1 MHEDTSSLVTGEQ
14 YVNFGKIPAEIV
26 EKKVAELKRCFSI
39 TIVAETVQ
47 RTRTRI
53 LANQQQTASRP

>member
-1 MHEDTSSLVTGEQ
+1 MKIQVHSWP
-14 YVNFGKIPAEIV
+14 VNNMLTLEKYEPAEIV

>member
-1 MHEDTSSLVTGEQ
+1 MNNMLTLEKYEPV
-14 YVNFGKIPAEIV
+14 EIV
-26 EKKVAELKRCFSI
+26 EKKVAELKRCFFI

-53 LANQQQTASRP
+53 LANLRQTASRP